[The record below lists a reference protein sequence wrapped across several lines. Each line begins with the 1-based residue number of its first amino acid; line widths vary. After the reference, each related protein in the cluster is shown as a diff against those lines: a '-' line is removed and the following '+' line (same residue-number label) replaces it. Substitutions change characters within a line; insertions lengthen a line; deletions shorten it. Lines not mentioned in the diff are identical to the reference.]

1 TFTKV
6 GEVMT
11 FFIIFIIFLL
21 LQRLFELYIAK
32 RNEKWMLE
40 RGAVEFGQVHYKW
53 FVLMHI
59 LFFFSIITEV
69 VFHSFQQEINISWI
83 FVWLFIMMQL
93 SRFLCFG
100 SLVRFFNIKIIVVVN
115 IILINKGTYRWVMHT
130 NYFILIIKLFV
141 IPFMIHAYF
150 TAIIF
155 PTLHI
160 LLLMVRI
167 PEEEKALGKNLY

>member
-1 TFTKV
+1 
-6 GEVMT
+6 MT

-69 VFHSFQQEINISWI
+69 VFQSFQQEINISWI

-93 SRFLCFG
+93 ARIWCIG
-100 SLVRFFNIKIIVVVN
+100 SLGRFWNTKIIVLENV
-115 IILINKGTYRWVMHT
+115 ILIKKGPYRWVRHP
-130 NYFILIIKLFV
+130 NYIIVLIELFV
-141 IPFMIHAYF
+141 IPFMFHAYF

>member
-1 TFTKV
+1 
-6 GEVMT
+6 MI

-93 SRFLCFG
+93 ARIWCIG
-100 SLVRFFNIKIIVVVN
+100 SLGRFWNTKIIVLENV
-115 IILINKGTYRWVMHT
+115 ILIKKGPYRWVRHP
-130 NYFILIIKLFV
+130 NYIIVLIELFV
-141 IPFMIHAYF
+141 IPFMFHAYF

>member
-1 TFTKV
+1 
-6 GEVMT
+6 MI

-93 SRFLCFG
+93 ARIWCIG
-100 SLVRFFNIKIIVVVN
+100 SLGRFWNTKIIVLENV
-115 IILINKGTYRWVMHT
+115 ILIKKGPYRWVRHP
-130 NYFILIIKLFV
+130 NYIIVLIELFV
-141 IPFMIHAYF
+141 IPFMFHAYF

-160 LLLMVRI
+160 LLLMIRI

>member
-1 TFTKV
+1 
-6 GEVMT
+6 MT

-93 SRFLCFG
+93 ARIWCIG
-100 SLVRFFNIKIIVVVN
+100 SLGRFWNTKIIVLENV
-115 IILINKGTYRWVMHT
+115 ILIKKGPYRWVRHP
-130 NYFILIIKLFV
+130 NYIIVLIELFV
-141 IPFMIHAYF
+141 IPFMFHAYF

>member
-1 TFTKV
+1 
-6 GEVMT
+6 MT

-59 LFFFSIITEV
+59 LFFISIITEV

-93 SRFLCFG
+93 ARIWCIG
-100 SLVRFFNIKIIVVVN
+100 SLGRFWNTKIIVLENV
-115 IILINKGTYRWVMHT
+115 ILIKKGPYRWVRHP
-130 NYFILIIKLFV
+130 NYIIVLIELFV
-141 IPFMIHAYF
+141 IPFMFHAYF

>member
-1 TFTKV
+1 
-6 GEVMT
+6 MT

-83 FVWLFIMMQL
+83 FIWLFIMMQL
-93 SRFLCFG
+93 ARIWCIG
-100 SLVRFFNIKIIVVVN
+100 SLGRFWNTKIIVLENV
-115 IILINKGTYRWVMHT
+115 ILIKKGPYRWVRHP
-130 NYFILIIKLFV
+130 NYIIVLIELFV
-141 IPFMIHAYF
+141 IPFMFHAYF

>member
-1 TFTKV
+1 
-6 GEVMT
+6 MN
-11 FFIIFIIFLL
+11 FFIIFMVFLL

-59 LFFFSIITEV
+59 FFFFSIITEV
-69 VFHSFQQEINISWI
+69 VFQQEIKISWI
-83 FVWLFIMMQL
+83 FVWLFIMMQ
-93 SRFLCFG
+93 RARVWCIG
-100 SLVRFFNIKIIVVVN
+100 SLGRFWNTKIIVLENV
-115 IILINKGTYRWVMHT
+115 ILIKKGPYRWVRHP
-130 NYFILIIKLFV
+130 NYIIMLIELFA
-141 IPFMIHAYF
+141 IPFMFHAYF

-160 LLLMVRI
+160 LLLMIRI

>member
-1 TFTKV
+1 
-6 GEVMT
+6 MN

-93 SRFLCFG
+93 ARIWCIG
-100 SLVRFFNIKIIVVVN
+100 SLGRFWNTKIIVLENV
-115 IILINKGTYRWVMHT
+115 ILIKKGPYRWVRHP
-130 NYFILIIKLFV
+130 NYIIVLIELFV
-141 IPFMIHAYF
+141 IPFMFHAYF